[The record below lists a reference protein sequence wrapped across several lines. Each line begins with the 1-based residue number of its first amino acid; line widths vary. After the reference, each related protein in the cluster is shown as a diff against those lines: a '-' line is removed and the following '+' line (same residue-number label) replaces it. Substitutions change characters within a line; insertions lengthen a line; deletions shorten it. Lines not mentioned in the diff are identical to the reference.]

1 MRMVNRGSNDNFGP
15 SVGQIAQ
22 RLIEASKRDPT
33 LLSRVQASGD
43 RLSERA
49 TEFQGS
55 ARKRRSLSYADHHLA
70 AAARHLA
77 AEADPYMEQL
87 ASIAIASARRAE
99 NASERASETSRIA
112 KRATMMM
119 SVFGVI
125 GGLVGIAGI
134 VDHRFND
141 RLKPASTTL
150 PSKVQ
155 STTAQMPDAM
165 VGGVPTPPANTVIAR
180 SAAGRL
186 DEPLN
191 PTAAPTM
198 NQALQTTSV
207 PIGPTGVRAFP
218 TRPYGFNASTSQN
231 LASRRAGLD
240 QPHPA
245 EAVLS
250 RLRVQARQGSTVQA
264 VAAQSSGLSDQ
275 PQQLLHQASQTSF
288 SPPQAYATQSALIPS
303 SSANLITVRQLLVSG
318 RADEARD
325 LLVRV
330 QTQMVFQPVA
340 PDQPVAEGGNVAA
353 TRVGDAIRMLD
364 QGNTG
369 SAIRAINLAMNG
381 PTAEQGGDGQRWQR
395 YSASV
400 QPWYV
405 YPLPSN
411 YYDGYGLR

>member
-1 MRMVNRGSNDNFGP
+1 MVNRGSNDNFGP

-33 LLSRVQASGD
+33 LLSRVKASGD

-49 TEFQGS
+49 TEFHGS

-70 AAARHLA
+70 AADRHLA

-99 NASERASETSRIA
+99 DASKQASQTSRIA
-112 KRATMMM
+112 KRATMLM
-119 SVFGVI
+119 SVFAVI

-134 VDHRFND
+134 VHHRFND
-141 RLKPASTTL
+141 RLKPGSTTVL
-150 PSKVQ
+150 SEVQ
-155 STTAQMPDAM
+155 STSAQIPDAM
-165 VGGVPTPPANTVIAR
+165 VGGLPTLPANTVMTR
-180 SAAGRL
+180 SAAGRP
-186 DEPLN
+186 DEPLD

-198 NQALQTTSV
+198 NQALQTQSA
-207 PIGPTGVRAFP
+207 PIASTAAQAFP
-218 TRPYGFNASTSQN
+218 TRPYGFSVSRSQG
-231 LASRRAGLD
+231 LASHRAGLD

-250 RLRVQARQGSTVQA
+250 RLRAQERQGSTALA
-264 VAAQSSGLSDQ
+264 VAAQPSGLSDL
-275 PQQLLHQASQTSF
+275 PQQLLP
-288 SPPQAYATQSALIPS
+288 PPQAYATQSAPIPS
-303 SSANLITVRQLLVSG
+303 SSANLITVRQLLISG
-318 RADEARD
+318 RTDEARD

-369 SAIRAINLAMNG
+369 SAMRAINLAMNG
-381 PTAEQGGDGQRWQR
+381 PTAEQGGDGQQWQR
-395 YSASV
+395 YPASV
-400 QPWYV
+400 QPRYV
-405 YPLPSN
+405 YPHPFN